1 MEKPKDEVNV
11 IELLIGIKED
21 VSSIKTDM
29 ANFKESQQKMQDSIQ
44 RDILDVRSDCKTA
57 LNHIEEKFKDRTNQ
71 LQSIQAKLVG
81 EVDTLETRVSKLE
94 QAQTE
99 ADARKWRKFVA
110 YALSAFGGVF
120 LAKLPAIIAF
130 TLKVFSESK

>member
-29 ANFKESQQKMQDSIQ
+29 TNFKESQQKMQDSIQ

-57 LNHIEEKFKDRTNQ
+57 LNNIEDKFKDRTNQ

-81 EVDTLETRVSKLE
+81 EVDTLDSRVTKLE

-110 YALSAFGGVF
+110 YALSAIGGV
-120 LAKLPAIIAF
+120 LLVKLPAIIAF
-130 TLKVFSESK
+130 MLKAFSESK

>member
-57 LNHIEEKFKDRTNQ
+57 LNNIEEKFKDRTNQ
-71 LQSIQAKLVG
+71 LQSIQSKLVG
-81 EVDTLETRVSKLE
+81 EVDTLESRVTKLE
-94 QAQTE
+94 QVQTE

-110 YALSAFGGVF
+110 YALSAIGGVF

-130 TLKVFSESK
+130 TLKAFSESK